1 MSGNFLADVGACLSR
16 TTIRVEMDAVV
27 HFWNQL
33 SAGEKIALVGAAIV
47 WVVYRADR
55 WSQRRGLIDGIASE
69 LTLHK
74 RWVGDPYPPAPG
86 NWHKTHMPYK
96 LGTVAIDDAI
106 VRGPSLFL
114 NRDLGSNLVIYRQL
128 IGHYN
133 QLVDALIAF
142 QAATSDLWLQNPP
155 QHLLDRDIELITA
168 VHLLGIG
175 DVANSKAAH
184 WGYVEAVDE
193 LGREQTTK
201 VLPVIW
207 AITGFNFYFLKRWGK
222 WI

>member
-1 MSGNFLADVGACLSR
+1 VRLHRLDAR
-16 TTIRVEMDAVV
+16 TTIRAELDALV
-27 HFWNQL
+27 HLWNL
-33 SAGEKIALVGAAIV
+33 LTAGEKVALFGAAIV

-55 WSQRRGLIDGIASE
+55 WSQRKGLINGVSSE

-74 RWVGDPYPPAPG
+74 PWVGKPYPPTKG
-86 NWHKTHMPYK
+86 NWDKTHMPYK
-96 LGTVAIDDAI
+96 LATIAIDDAI

-114 NRDLGSNLVIYRQL
+114 NRDLSSDLVVYRQL

-133 QLVDALIAF
+133 QLVDQLMAF
-142 QAATSDLWLQNPP
+142 QAATPQLWVQSPP
-155 QHLLDRDIELITA
+155 QHLLDRVLELIA
-168 VHLLGIG
+168 AAHLLGIG
-175 DVANSKAAH
+175 DIANSKAAH
-184 WGYVEAVDE
+184 WGYVEAGDE

-207 AITGFNFYFLKRWGK
+207 AITGFNFFFLKRWGK

>member
-1 MSGNFLADVGACLSR
+1 VGAL
-16 TTIRVEMDAVV
+16 ID
-27 HFWNQL
+27 FWNQL
-33 SAGEKIALVGAAIV
+33 NAAEKVALLGAVIV

-55 WSQRRGLIDGIASE
+55 WSQRRGLITGVVSE

-74 RWVGDPYPPAPG
+74 RWVGDPYPPTHQG

-96 LGTVAIDDAI
+96 LGTIAIDDAI

-114 NRDLGSNLVIYRQL
+114 NRNLSSDLVVYRQL

-133 QLVDALIAF
+133 QLVNQLMAF
-142 QAATSDLWLQNPP
+142 QAATPDLWLQNPP
-155 QHLLDRDIELITA
+155 QHLLNRVNELLAA
-168 VHLLGIG
+168 VHFLGIG
-175 DVANSKAAH
+175 DIANSKAAH
-184 WGYVEAVDE
+184 WGYAEAGDE

-207 AITGFNFYFLKRWGK
+207 AITGFNLFFLKRWGK